1 MDRSRLYGFIICV
14 GIVIVATLFLV
25 GLFSKSYL
33 AIAIPVAVITLGILG
48 LGFWIG
54 WTIVMLKTEAPPEDR

>member
-1 MDRSRLYGFIICV
+1 MDRSRFYGFLICI

-25 GLFSKSYL
+25 GLFRESYWAL
-33 AIAIPVAVITLGILG
+33 AIPVAALTLGLLG

-54 WTIVMLKTEAPPEDR
+54 WTIVMLKTEAPPDDK